1 MKATTRKKGGSLQSK
16 QRTQKTN
23 LKKKLV
29 SKSVKTS
36 DKCAEPLAVNMECRG
51 NIPVLAGGR
60 RETDSVKKNNK
71 TTHAAGVGVLV
82 SPFHNISKI
91 DPVVVIERITSTPS
105 VAKLGQTSFN
115 NQLKLAASKKRE
127 SRQLKTQSSAAKKS
141 PPVGSTMGSR
151 PTAGRSSTA
160 NPDSVRGGNFDP
172 VDSPMLSPVHKV
184 DALGCEEYVGFV
196 SSQSDLFDS
205 VDYTSSR
212 TSCPEID
219 DVKSEPF
226 SLLDISKCL

>member
-1 MKATTRKKGGSLQSK
+1 MKVKRRSEKKETGNISFISPIREMRLNISSSSLNTTNLADCYDFDLEDEDCRKKLNLSKNATKKKSAEKKVKATTRKKGGSLQSK

-36 DKCAEPLAVNMECRG
+36 DKCAEPLAVNVECRG
-51 NIPVLAGGR
+51 NIPVLAGGQ

-115 NQLKLAASKKRE
+115 NQLKP
-127 SRQLKTQSSAAKKS
+127 SRIKETRK
-141 PPVGSTMGSR
+141 P
-151 PTAGRSSTA
+151 
-160 NPDSVRGGNFDP
+160 SVE
-172 VDSPMLSPVHKV
+172 
-184 DALGCEEYVGFV
+184 DAVLGC
-196 SSQSDLFDS
+196 
-205 VDYTSSR
+205 
-212 TSCPEID
+212 
-219 DVKSEPF
+219 
-226 SLLDISKCL
+226 